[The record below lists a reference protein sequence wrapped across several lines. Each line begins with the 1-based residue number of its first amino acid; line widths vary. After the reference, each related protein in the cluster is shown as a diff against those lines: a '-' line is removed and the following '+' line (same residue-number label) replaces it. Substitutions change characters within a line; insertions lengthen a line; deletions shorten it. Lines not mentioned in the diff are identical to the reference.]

1 MQHNRSRF
9 TSIIAIC
16 AFALGACST
25 SPSESSGNSPQFSGP
40 WAEEFESAYN
50 STDSEF
56 AKTILSDGEIT
67 EAEIK
72 EAEQAMTSCLEEKG
86 YTDVEFYSD
95 GRSQNA
101 VPPGKEDSEEG
112 DRRAC
117 EQSTGYDALWIYY
130 EIKVNPNNEDWE
142 PLVVQCLKDNNLV
155 ESSFTPS
162 DLDRLYET
170 GEIENHRDQEE
181 WTKCETDPL
190 GLG

>member
-1 MQHNRSRF
+1 MLRRRSRF

-16 AFALGACST
+16 LFALSACST
-25 SPSESSGNSPQFSGP
+25 SSSDSSGNSPQFSGP
-40 WAEEFESAYN
+40 WAEEFQSAYD

-72 EAEQAMTSCLEEKG
+72 EAEQAMVSCLEERG
-86 YTDVEFYSD
+86 YTEVVFNPGGGMEVV
-95 GRSQNA
+95 
-101 VPPGKEDSEEG
+101 VPPGMEDSEQG
-112 DRRAC
+112 DVNAC
-117 EQSTGYDALWIYY
+117 YDSSGYGPLWIYY
-130 EIKVNPNNEDWE
+130 EIRVNPNNEDWE

>member
-1 MQHNRSRF
+1 MLRRRSRF

-16 AFALGACST
+16 LFALSACST
-25 SPSESSGNSPQFSGP
+25 NSSESSDNSPQFSGP

-72 EAEQAMTSCLEEKG
+72 EAEQAMISCVEDKG
-86 YTDVEFYSD
+86 YTGVEFHAD
-95 GRSQNA
+95 GGSTSTL
-101 VPPGKEDSEEG
+101 PPGQDGSSEP
-112 DRRAC
+112 DWQAC
-117 EQSTGYDALWIYY
+117 EKSTGYDALWFYY
-130 EIKVNPNNEDWE
+130 SMKVNPNNEDWE

-170 GEIENHRDQEE
+170 GEIQDYNDQAAWRE
-181 WTKCETDPL
+181 CEADPL
-190 GLG
+190 GML